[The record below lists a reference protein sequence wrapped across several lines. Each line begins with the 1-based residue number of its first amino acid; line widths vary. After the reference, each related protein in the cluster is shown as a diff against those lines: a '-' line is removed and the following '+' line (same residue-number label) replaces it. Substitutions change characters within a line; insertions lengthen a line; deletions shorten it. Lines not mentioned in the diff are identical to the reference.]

1 MDHPGGCLLQPPGR
15 GVALD
20 REVHLPHTRRKS
32 QVTHPDGQFLHWG
45 RRQDLGEGLEPGCGS
60 TEPRIC
66 ARPPGC
72 LSLVS
77 SCSSLAEPSCQR
89 PKSTMN
95 S

>member
-1 MDHPGGCLLQPPGR
+1 MDCPWGVSPAASWE
-15 GVALD
+15 GVALY

-32 QVTHPDGQFLHWG
+32 RVTHPDGQFLHWG

-77 SCSSLAEPSCQR
+77 SCSSLAKSSCQR